1 MDATHGL
8 IRGFNPFA
16 PFAANFLRPSPVDER
31 VAPPLNRPLHDY
43 A

>member
-16 PFAANFLRPSPVDER
+16 PFAALFLRPSHVDER
-31 VAPPLNRPLHDY
+31 GAPPLNRPLHDST
-43 A
+43 